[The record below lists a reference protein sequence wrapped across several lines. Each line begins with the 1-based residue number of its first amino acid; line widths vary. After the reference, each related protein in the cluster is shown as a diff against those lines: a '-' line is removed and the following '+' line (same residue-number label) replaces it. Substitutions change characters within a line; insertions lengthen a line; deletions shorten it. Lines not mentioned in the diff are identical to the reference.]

1 MYGYLVGV
9 PLWHH
14 RPPPSGTSLILSAFS
29 LIAFFFVIR
38 EIINSLFYGLTL
50 SMYPGESFD
59 ALREIVIIGVAG
71 LFIHMFIIGWYITK
85 EIRSARRF

>member
-1 MYGYLVGV
+1 
-9 PLWHH
+9 
-14 RPPPSGTSLILSAFS
+14 
-29 LIAFFFVIR
+29 
-38 EIINSLFYGLTL
+38 
-50 SMYPGESFD
+50 MYPGESFD